1 MNKKRIVPKLRSFL
15 PMHTFLIVIGL
26 LLVFLISACETATQE
41 PSSEAVVYEVQ
52 TIVAETLTAQ
62 VTPSPTATPTSTPT
76 VIPTSSLTS
85 TTVTPT
91 PTSYSGY
98 WTYSTTY
105 SCNSSEFVRDM
116 TIPDGTILAPGE
128 VFVKTWKFKNVGTC
142 AWDDDYLIVFVDGYG
157 MDGETSYLDTTVAV
171 NKKGDASLVLTAPDD
186 EGTYYAYWQLADE
199 DGNTFGDMAYVEIV
213 VSEDVTS
220 TPTSTPIAGATPT
233 PTYTP
238 TATPTSTCADVAT
251 ETPTST
257 QTPTPTYTPIPTDEP
272 TEELTEEPTE
282 EATEEPTEVP
292 TEQSTEVPTVEP
304 IETDTAS

>member
-1 MNKKRIVPKLRSFL
+1 MDKKGIVPKLRSFL
-15 PMHTFLIVIGL
+15 PTHRFLIVIGL
-26 LLVFLISACETATQE
+26 ILVFLISACETATQE
-41 PSSEAVVYEVQ
+41 PSSESVVIQVQ

-76 VIPTSSLTS
+76 ATPTWSVSS

-105 SCNSSEFVRDM
+105 SCNSSEFVQDM
-116 TIPDGTILAPGE
+116 TIPDGTILSPGE

-142 AWDDDYLIVFVDGYG
+142 AWDDDYLVVFVDGYG

-171 NKKGDASLVLTAPDD
+171 NKKGNASVVLTAPDD
-186 EGTYYAYWQLADE
+186 EGMYYAYWQLADE

-220 TPTSTPIAGATPT
+220 TPTATYTPTPTATLSPTYTPTPTSTCIETETETPT
-233 PTYTP
+233 PTYT
-238 TATPTSTCADVAT
+238 S
-251 ETPTST
+251 
-257 QTPTPTYTPIPTDEP
+257 IPTDVP
-272 TEELTEEPTE
+272 TEEQTEEPTE

-292 TEQSTEVPTVEP
+292 TEESTEEPTVEP
-304 IETDTAS
+304 IETDTPS